1 MQIAA
6 IKINRVQWI
15 VLGTLLLLAAAAMS
29 ADTFPGREPDRRVWN
44 IQEKVDKLF
53 EKGDYERAMFIYR
66 NELVPLGDKYAQ
78 YMIGYMYLAG
88 KGVAPDAITA
98 SAWYRLAAER
108 GDKTLTGERDK
119 LMALLNEAQKSQSDR
134 AYIELRREFGD
145 AALVADLI
153 EEDLDLLGDRMHF
166 DTYAE
171 RIVDRSNYEERQV
184 IIEEIADRV
193 RSRMR
198 YLNDIVAAD
207 DSLAD
212 ADVARYSLLDER
224 VRMELRGL

>member
-6 IKINRVQWI
+6 IKIDRMQWI
-15 VLGTLLLLAAAAMS
+15 VLGTMLLLGAAAMAS
-29 ADTFPGREPDRRVWN
+29 DSFPGREPDRRIWN

-53 EKGDYERAMFIYR
+53 DKGDYERAMFIYR
-66 NELVPLGDKYAQ
+66 NELAPLGDKYAQ

-88 KGVAPDAITA
+88 KGVAPNAITA

-119 LMALLNEAQKSQSDR
+119 LMALLNEAQKAQSDR
-134 AYIELRREFGD
+134 AYIELRKEFGD
-145 AALVADLI
+145 AALVANLI

-212 ADVARYSLLDER
+212 ADVERYSVLEDR
-224 VRMELRGL
+224 VQTELRGL